1 MVLVLALCGV
11 YNNVEEGE
19 RRVNEGNVAACE

>member
-1 MVLVLALCGV
+1 MVLVLALCAG
-11 YNNVEEGE
+11 YNNGEGE